1 MRGNPVSIIIPAYDP
16 DERLLQ
22 LVEEATIRLHNIHL
36 IVVNDGSK
44 EEKSELFNKVEK
56 YGVVL
61 NHNKNYGKGR
71 AIKTALTYIHSNES
85 KDTIVVIVDADGQH
99 TVADIDKVVEAAGA
113 DQTLILGSRAF
124 VGNVPVRSQFG
135 NSLTRGIFRL
145 ATKVSITDTQ
155 TGLRAFSYS
164 LIPYLVRIE
173 GERYEYEM
181 NVLLQCARDGIN
193 MIEIP
198 ISTIYL
204 EENKSSHFRVIKDS
218 YRIYKE
224 IIRFSCSSLISFFI
238 DYGMFTLCNLIFG
251 ALGMHQAVTVSNL
264 GARCI
269 SSVCNYTMNKKYVFK
284 DKDNIHSSAV
294 KYFTL
299 VIMILGMNTLLLMLL
314 VHTILPNPY
323 IAKIIAEIIMFIVSY
338 YVQKHFVF
346 HKSRKEA
353 KAYGKAN

>member
-56 YGVVL
+56 FGVVL

-238 DYGMFTLCNLIFG
+238 DYGMFTLWNLIFG
-251 ALGMHQAVTVSNL
+251 SLGMHQVVAVSNL

-284 DKDNIHSSAV
+284 DRDSTHSSAV

-299 VIMILGMNTLLLMLL
+299 VIMILGMNTILLILL
-314 VHTILPNPY
+314 VQTILPNPY
-323 IAKIIAEIIMFIVSY
+323 ISKIIVEIIMFMVSY
-338 YVQKHFVF
+338 YVQKHLVF
-346 HKSRKEA
+346 HKRKET